1 MLLSLHEGGRAVAAC
16 EALAYGVP
24 VVATDV
30 EALNEVV
37 DDEYGLL
44 LSPDST
50 DEEFVR
56 GIAPYLD
63 SDFRAEAMRE
73 AAFTRWNSDFNAVI
87 LRPAFVD
94 MISHI
99 E

>member
-1 MLLSLHEGGRAVAAC
+1 MRRWPTECRWL
-16 EALAYGVP
+16 P
-24 VVATDV
+24 Q
-30 EALNEVV
+30 V

-73 AAFTRWNSDFNAVI
+73 AALSRWNCDFNAAM
-87 LRPAFVD
+87 LRPAFVET
-94 MISHI
+94 ISRI

>member
-1 MLLSLHEGGRAVAAC
+1 MELYFLNI
-16 EALAYGVP
+16 
-24 VVATDV
+24 
-30 EALNEVV
+30 NEVV
-37 DDEYGLL
+37 DDECGLL

-63 SDFRAEAMRE
+63 SDFRAGALRE
-73 AAFTRWNSDFNAVI
+73 AALSRWKCDFDATL